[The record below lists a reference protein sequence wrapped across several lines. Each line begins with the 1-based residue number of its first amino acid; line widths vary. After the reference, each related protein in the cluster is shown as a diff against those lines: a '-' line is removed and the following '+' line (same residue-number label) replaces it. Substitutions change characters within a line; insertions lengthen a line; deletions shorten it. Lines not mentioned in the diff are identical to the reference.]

1 MTKDNK
7 SNMRKKKTD
16 SLAKDRIPAYGG
28 DHLSS
33 KKKFTPE
40 ERLKKI
46 GAKLRRIRLERGYT
60 SYESFAWDH
69 ELPRMQYWRMENGK
83 NFTFISLIKILDAL
97 EMPLSEFFDEE
108 F

>member
-1 MTKDNK
+1 MTTENK
-7 SNMRKKKTD
+7 LNMRKKKAD
-16 SLAKDRIPAYGG
+16 DLAKDRIPAYGG
-28 DHLSS
+28 NNMSGG
-33 KKKFTPE
+33 KKLTAE

-83 NFTFISLIKILDAL
+83 NFTFVSLIKILDAL

>member
-1 MTKDNK
+1 
-7 SNMRKKKTD
+7 MRKKKFGN
-16 SLAKDRIPAYGG
+16 LAKDRIPAYGG
-28 DHLSS
+28 DHQLS
-33 KKKFTPE
+33 KKPSPE
-40 ERLKKI
+40 ERLKQI

-97 EMPLSEFFDEE
+97 EMPLSEFFNEE